1 MTVYTCVRVYP
12 HSFFSLSL
20 IVELLSTFFFL
31 FSLLFFLEIELLV
44 NHPWNKY
51 KCVTWTAFNMV
62 YSHYNPV
69 NRSQSSIGYW
79 KTIPSKRFK
88 DWTILILSILYMY
101 AYNLKNKGNYSFF
114 SSSSCKNCH
123 VHLKFN
129 LWVNHLSLVFTVFR
143 WVSVSVFVRAKRTR
157 LAIEVTIR
165 K

>member
-1 MTVYTCVRVYP
+1 MPVTWESKTVHVHRIVFLTDECLTKSKHIPSFACDRIHMCP
-12 HSFFSLSL
+12 GLSSFLFFSLSYCR
-20 IVELLSTFFFL
+20 VTTVSTFFFL
-31 FSLLFFLEIELLV
+31 LSLLFFLEIELLV

-114 SSSSCKNCH
+114 
-123 VHLKFN
+123 FI
-129 LWVNHLSLVFTVFR
+129 F
-143 WVSVSVFVRAKRTR
+143 
-157 LAIEVTIR
+157 
-165 K
+165 